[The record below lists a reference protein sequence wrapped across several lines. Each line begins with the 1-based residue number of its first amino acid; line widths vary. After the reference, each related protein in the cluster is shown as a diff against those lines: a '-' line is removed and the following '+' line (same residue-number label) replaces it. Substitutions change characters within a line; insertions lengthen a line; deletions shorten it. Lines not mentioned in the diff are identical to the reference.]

1 MGVRGKPGACRKLCG
16 LAEERG
22 RDSGTRVKGL
32 MLPPLM
38 LPPFHTSRFLPAAGE
53 SALDTA
59 GAAVRGGTHGI
70 SQGERGHF
78 SSNESHL
85 TSFQSALQ
93 LGGF

>member
-1 MGVRGKPGACRKLCG
+1 MGVWGKPGACRKLCG

-22 RDSGTRVKGL
+22 RDSGPRVKGL
-32 MLPPLM
+32 MF
-38 LPPFHTSRFLPAAGE
+38 PPFHTSRFLPAAGE

>member
-1 MGVRGKPGACRKLCG
+1 MGEKPGACRKLCR

-22 RDSGTRVKGL
+22 RDSGPRVKGL
-32 MLPPLM
+32 V
-38 LPPFHTSRFLPAAGE
+38 LPPFHTSLFLPAAGE

-59 GAAVRGGTHGI
+59 GAAVNGGTHSI

-78 SSNESHL
+78 SSTESHL
-85 TSFQSALQ
+85 TPFQSALQ